1 MCATPAA
8 RLAIDKIDL
17 HAATLTL
24 ILLAPI
30 LQVNIVFH
38 FRKAVPDVI

>member
-1 MCATPAA
+1 MSATPAA
-8 RLAIDKIDL
+8 RLAVDKIDL
-17 HAATLTL
+17 HAAALVL

-30 LQVNIVFH
+30 LQINIVFH